1 MRPPSTL
8 TSTIAGALLT
18 FSVAAPAEIAGGVA
32 LSGHVRERATYM
44 SAIDFDS
51 NDEDTGWS
59 WAQRIHATADVDL
72 KDGMQARI
80 SLMSGLQSGI
90 ETTPIEDNHLALQE
104 GFLILPVAGSAASIG
119 RQEIRLGS
127 QRLVGWRDGTNV
139 RRTWDG
145 LRLNGGN
152 RNWTWDVIGL
162 QPVDVEPEGAFNDTS
177 DDDRQL
183 AGVYTTRSAGRS
195 DLDLYYLYAHYAERN
210 TVEGPGVQDRHTVGL
225 RLFGERGSIFW
236 DWEAVYQF
244 GEHGGLDIEAW
255 TLATNTGYRL
265 PGAWQPSLM
274 LSTNVASGDSDRS
287 DNKLE
292 TFDALYPRGN
302 YFSELAQLG
311 PANFFNLNPYLTLAP
326 NDDLFISLDINF
338 YWRLE
343 KEDGVYGPA
352 GNLIRPPLGSRERF
366 VNTAISLA
374 VEWQASKH
382 WFLGLALA
390 HSRPEDFFED
400 TGSADNASFAQ
411 FTIEARI

>member
-1 MRPPSTL
+1 MRLSIQL
-8 TSTIAGALLT
+8 LLGVLLT
-18 FSVAAPAEIAGGVA
+18 QGASAQVEVTQGVT
-32 LSGHVRERATYM
+32 LSGHIRERATYV

-51 NDEDTGWS
+51 NSEDAGWS
-59 WAQRIHATADVDL
+59 WAQRIHATADIDL
-72 KDGMQARI
+72 EGGMSGRI

-90 ETTPIEDNHLALQE
+90 ETTPIEDNHLAVQE
-104 GFLILPVAGSAASIG
+104 GFLVLPVAGSAAIVG

-139 RRTWDG
+139 RRNWDG
-145 LRLNGGN
+145 VRLNGSTEY
-152 RNWTWDVIGL
+152 WTWDVIGL
-162 QPVDVEPEGAFNDTS
+162 QLVDVEPEGAFNDTS

-183 AGVYTTRSAGRS
+183 AGVYATRTAG
-195 DLDLYYLYAHYAERN
+195 LTNFDLYYLYAHYADRN
-210 TVEGPGVQDRHTVGL
+210 TIEGTGVQDRHSVGA
-225 RLFGERGSIFW
+225 RLFGERDRWFW
-236 DWEAVYQF
+236 DWEAIYQF

-255 TLATNTGYRL
+255 TLATNTGYKL
-265 PGAWQPSLM
+265 PGAWQPTLM
-274 LSTNVASGDSDRS
+274 LSTNIASGDSDRS

-311 PANFFNLNPYLTLAP
+311 PANFFNLNPYLTLTP
-326 NDDLFISLDINF
+326 RDDLFVSLDINF

-343 KEDGVYGPA
+343 EEDGVYGPP
-352 GNLIRPPLGSRERF
+352 GNLIRPPLGSQKRF

-374 VEWQASKH
+374 IEWQASKH

-400 TGSADNASFAQ
+400 TGPADNANFAQ